1 MLIFILPSCAATGK
15 ASQTAKEQPKP
26 SGKPAPSAPT
36 GKAAPTGKDA
46 KAVKE
51 QSKAGGKLQLP
62 LQPEGPQKGSRK
74 GSKASISDD
83 LVFT

>member
-1 MLIFILPSCAATGK
+1 MLLPSCAA
-15 ASQTAKEQPKP
+15 
-26 SGKPAPSAPT
+26 
-36 GKAAPTGKDA
+36 TGKDA

-51 QSKAGGKLQLP
+51 QSKAGGKPQLP

>member
-1 MLIFILPSCAATGK
+1 MLLPSCAATGK

-26 SGKPAPSAPT
+26 SGKPAPTS
-36 GKAAPTGKDA
+36 KAAPTGKDA